1 MGSILTSVALGW
13 LGRRFK
19 ELGSIATVLFSLYSI
34 LPPEHQQLVWAVL
47 TGRGGM
53 QSIGAYAGLLWYLWT
68 QRDSFIATVRP
79 QVVTR
84 DGQKIENIP
93 ARLQADIEAT
103 AAEAPPRR
111 RTIGS
116 VVLDGLL
123 EKLNRNR

>member
-47 TGRGGM
+47 TGQGGL

-93 ARLQADIEAT
+93 APLQANIEAA
-103 AAEAPPRR
+103 AAEAPRRR
-111 RTIGS
+111 RT
-116 VVLDGLL
+116 LADLL
-123 EKLNRNR
+123 ADKLGRR